1 MLICLKKWEIIKH
14 KNLLS
19 HIKMNIEV
27 QMFGNY
33 ETEKHKFSRYESP
46 IF

>member
-14 KNLLS
+14 KNF
-19 HIKMNIEV
+19 KV